1 MASVDSPRRSGLFRK
16 RLDAFARELPRVEDG
31 DLEALHHARVA
42 SRRLRELVP
51 VLELDGETTRKLSRR
66 LRRVTRRLG
75 AVRELDVLM
84 LLVEELRRSG
94 RYAASALEQVG
105 REVARTRAAARERL
119 AAKLPIAK
127 LERVA
132 HELERA
138 AKRLESADM
147 KSGRADAGR
156 PRQAWRFALE
166 ARLARRAAAVQA
178 AVEVA
183 GSMYVPEYLH
193 DVRIALKKLRYAA
206 ELLRETRRDRTSA
219 DLRVLKGTQDVLG
232 RLHDLEV
239 LLEWVRQVQASLST
253 PDLSAWRDLG
263 SLTRAI
269 EDDCRLLHAR
279 YMRDRTRLI
288 AVADRMAA
296 PAQHTPSVKVSLRR
310 SLPPGTRRAAG

>member
-1 MASVDSPRRSGLFRK
+1 LPPVESPRRSGLFRK
-16 RLDAFARELPRVEDG
+16 RLDAFARELPRVEEG
-31 DLEALHHARVA
+31 NLEALHHARVA

-51 VLELDGETTRKLSRR
+51 VLELDGETTRKLNRR

-84 LLVEELRRSG
+84 LLIEELGRSG
-94 RYAASALEQVG
+94 RSTPYGASALEQVG

-119 AAKLPIAK
+119 AAKLPTAK

-138 AKRLESADM
+138 AKRLESADV

-166 ARLARRAAAVQA
+166 ARLARRAAAVLA
-178 AVEVA
+178 AVEIA

-206 ELLRETRRDRTSA
+206 ELLRESSRDRTSA

-253 PDLSAWRDLG
+253 PDLTAWRDFA
-263 SLTRAI
+263 SLTHAI

-288 AVADRMAA
+288 AIADRMAA
-296 PAQHTPSVKVSLRR
+296 PAHHAPSVKVSLRR
-310 SLPPGTRRAAG
+310 RA

>member
-1 MASVDSPRRSGLFRK
+1 
-16 RLDAFARELPRVEDG
+16 
-31 DLEALHHARVA
+31 VA

-51 VLELDGETTRKLSRR
+51 VLELDGETARKLSRR

-75 AVRELDVLM
+75 EVRELDVLM
-84 LLVEELRRSG
+84 LLIEELRRSG

-105 REVARTRAAARERL
+105 REVVRMRVAARERL
-119 AAKLPIAK
+119 AAKLPTAK

-138 AKRLESADM
+138 AKRLESADV

-219 DLRVLKGTQDVLG
+219 DLRVLKDAQDVLG

-253 PDLSAWRDLG
+253 PDLTAWRDLG
-263 SLTRAI
+263 SLTHAI

-279 YMRDRTRLI
+279 YMRDRAKLI
-288 AVADRMAA
+288 AISDRVAA
-296 PAQHTPSVKVSLRR
+296 PTHHTPTLKVSLQGPTP
-310 SLPPGTRRAAG
+310 SNRRAAG